1 MVALIAAQ
9 AANAAQIAASDP
21 AAAQPDYGL
30 GMINGLRIILGPV
43 GIWKWP
49 GRCEKDDRSRR
60 GCPGNLPKTG
70 HGLGMIGCG

>member
-43 GIWKWP
+43 GVWKWP
-49 GRCEKDDRSRR
+49 G
-60 GCPGNLPKTG
+60 G
-70 HGLGMIGCG
+70 